1 MTKQKTVI
9 LWGQNDLLTRA
20 MEMFLKADEKETWHV
35 IRFPESECISALV
48 EQVQKS
54 KPDLVILYPS
64 IPEDASDPLMRL
76 FERQPE
82 LRVIADQPES
92 KVITVNL
99 ENNEMQVYSKHS
111 LTVRHASDL
120 LSVIE
125 DRYFS
130 NRPI

>member
-1 MTKQKTVI
+1 MLTK
-9 LWGQNDLLTRA
+9 A
-20 MEMFLKADEKETWHV
+20 MEMLLKADEKETWHV
-35 IRFPESECISALV
+35 IRFPESACISALV

-64 IPEDASDPLMRL
+64 MPEDASDPLLRL
-76 FERQPE
+76 FEKQPA
-82 LRVIADQPES
+82 LKVIANQPES

-111 LTVRHASDL
+111 ITVRHASDL

-130 NRPI
+130 NHPI